1 MPDFFITAM
10 CEDKEYA
17 IRSIK
22 PIRSHA
28 NEDDRSI
35 YYTLMLDEC
44 SGNIRR

>member
-1 MPDFFITAM
+1 MPDFFLTATHD
-10 CEDKEYA
+10 DKEYD

-28 NEDDRSI
+28 NSDDGTV

-44 SGNIRR
+44 SGNLRR